1 MTKYNNKLVYIAACT
16 GMSFFGIAFI
26 VMGSVLPSL
35 TERYALDMVG
45 ASSLVTFLPAG
56 VLLGSLIFGPV
67 ADRFG
72 YKALLTGSTIS
83 ALLGL
88 EGLAF
93 SDDLDILRFCIFL
106 IGLGG
111 GMLNGATNALVS
123 DISEDKNR
131 GSRLSILGVFYGIG
145 ALGIP
150 FLLGALAQFY
160 SYQVILQRTGLF
172 MFLCVICFIV
182 IKFPEPKFK
191 QGFPIK
197 KALILIKEP
206 LLLTMSFFLF
216 FQSGLEGL
224 FNNWTTSYLE
234 GTTSIDKSN
243 VILSLTFFVSGMTIA
258 RLLLSYL
265 LRMVKHSR
273 ILTGGITI
281 ALSGIIILS
290 YSSGFYMAATGLFLA
305 GAGLAAG
312 FPVMIGIIGSV
323 YKEATG
329 TAIGI
334 ALFIA
339 LSGNTILNY
348 VMGYISK
355 AFEIS
360 SFSLFIIALLVLQAV
375 VICTNSKII
384 NR

>member
-1 MTKYNNKLVYIAACT
+1 
-16 GMSFFGIAFI
+16 
-26 VMGSVLPSL
+26 MGSVLPSL
-35 TERYALDMVG
+35 TAKYALDTVG
-45 ASSLVTFLPAG
+45 ASSLVTFLPVG

-72 YKALLTGSTIS
+72 YKILLITSTFS
-83 ALLGL
+83 TLLGL

-93 SDDLDILRFCIFL
+93 FDNLNILRFCVFL
-106 IGLGG
+106 TGLGG

-123 DISEDKNR
+123 DISDDKNR
-131 GSRLSILGVFYGIG
+131 SSRLSILGVFYGIG

-150 FLLGALAQFY
+150 FLLGVLSRFY
-160 SYQVILQRTGLF
+160 TYQIILQRTGLF
-172 MFLCVICFIV
+172 MLLCVIYFIA

-197 KALILIKEP
+197 KAVTLVKEP
-206 LLLTMSFFLF
+206 LLLVMSFFLF

-224 FNNWTTSYLE
+224 FNNWTTTYLE

-265 LRMVKHSR
+265 LRVVKHSR
-273 ILTGGITI
+273 ILTGGII
-281 ALSGIIILS
+281 IVLLGIIVLN

-305 GAGLAAG
+305 GFGLAGG
-312 FPVMIGIIGSV
+312 FPVMVGIIGSV
-323 YKEATG
+323 YKETTG

-348 VMGYISK
+348 VMGHISK

-360 SFSLFIIALLVLQAV
+360 SFPVFIIILLVLQAII
-375 VICTNSKII
+375 ICTNTKTI
-384 NR
+384 NK

>member
-1 MTKYNNKLVYIAACT
+1 MKYNNTLVYIAACI
-16 GMSFFGIAFI
+16 GMAFFGIAFI

-35 TERYALDMVG
+35 TARYALDTVG
-45 ASSLVTFLPAG
+45 ASSLVTFLPVG

-67 ADRFG
+67 VDRFG
-72 YKALLTGSTIS
+72 YKILLITSTIS

-93 SDDLDILRFCIFL
+93 FDNLNILRFCIFL
-106 IGLGG
+106 IGFGG

-123 DISEDKNR
+123 EISDDKNR
-131 GSRLSILGVFYGIG
+131 SSRLSILGVFYGIG

-150 FLLGALAQFY
+150 FLLGFLSEY
-160 SYQVILQRTGLF
+160 YTYQIILQRTGLF
-172 MFLCVICFIV
+172 MLLCVIYFIA

-197 KALILIKEP
+197 KALTLIKEP
-206 LLLTMSFFLF
+206 LLLIMSFFLF

-224 FNNWTTSYLE
+224 INNWTTSYLE
-234 GTTSIDKSN
+234 GATNIDKSN
-243 VILSLTFFVSGMTIA
+243 VILSLTFFVLGMTIA

-265 LRMVKHSR
+265 LHIIKHSR
-273 ILTGGITI
+273 ILIGGIII
-281 ALSGIIILS
+281 AMLGIIILN
-290 YSSGFYMAATGLFLA
+290 YSSTFYMAATGLFMT
-305 GAGLAAG
+305 GFGIAAG
-312 FPVMIGIIGSV
+312 FPVMVGIIGSI
-323 YKEATG
+323 YKETTG

-348 VMGYISK
+348 VMGHVSK
-355 AFEIS
+355 VFEIS
-360 SFSLFIIALLVLQAV
+360 SFPVSIIILLVLQA
-375 VICTNSKII
+375 IIIFSNTKII
-384 NR
+384 NK